1 MRLQSIFSV
10 FLEDNVV
17 LVILIYYSFITH
29 YSLQISIYKSTLSL
43 TLGSDAL

>member
-10 FLEDNVV
+10 FLEDNAV
-17 LVILIYYSFITH
+17 LVIIVYYSFITH
-29 YSLQISIYKSTLSL
+29 YNLQISIYKSTLSP